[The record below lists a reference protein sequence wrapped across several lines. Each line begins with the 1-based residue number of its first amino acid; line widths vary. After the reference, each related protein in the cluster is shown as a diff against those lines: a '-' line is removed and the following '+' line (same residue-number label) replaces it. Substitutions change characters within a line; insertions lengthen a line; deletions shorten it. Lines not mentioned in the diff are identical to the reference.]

1 MLGCILATASWA
13 VWVSMLLRPRCCCCA
28 RRRMA
33 IDPRRARAHAMAL
46 NTTIC
51 SFLLNIAPSFLLL
64 LLVWL
69 LMACI
74 GCFICAA
81 DLALE
86 FLLKSCAPPVLEK
99 LQLLQVS
106 GHISHSSLST
116 DTVSLSPRRKMG
128 SA

>member
-86 FLLKSCAPPVLEK
+86 FLLKSCAPRVGKATATTGQWPHL
-99 LQLLQVS
+99 S
-106 GHISHSSLST
+106 FISIYRYRLSLT
-116 DTVSLSPRRKMG
+116 EEEDG
-128 SA
+128 